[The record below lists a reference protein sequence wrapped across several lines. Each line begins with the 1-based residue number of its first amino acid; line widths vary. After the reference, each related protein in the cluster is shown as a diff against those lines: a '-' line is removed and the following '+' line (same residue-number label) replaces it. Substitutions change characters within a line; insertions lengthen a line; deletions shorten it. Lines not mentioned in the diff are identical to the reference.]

1 VHQWALGRWENIRL
15 ESLFAGGQ
23 KEKSIA
29 LTRYSYVS
37 LFGANSIDEFKY
49 SVFENSVNAVDIG
62 VEPSLET
69 LQTNTLG
76 AAQRFGRKSLWFLQQ
91 IPLVKNYVGGLGPV
105 WFLSVRNAIIC
116 IDDIE
121 RRGSGLTVR
130 DIMGLA
136 SNLKEHKGCKI
147 VFILNDEALEA
158 DKKDFDTYYE
168 KVVDSTLKFA
178 PSPAE
183 CVAIALPG
191 ESEREKLLAKASVAL
206 GISNIRVIKKIE
218 RAVRRLEPLVEDYD
232 SGVLQQ
238 AIHSMA
244 LFGWSLYEPG
254 KAPSIDYVEKRN
266 AAQYLIHDKKDIP
279 DREAAWNALL
289 DAYQFTNV
297 DEFDLVLLSGIRDG
311 YFDGNAVG
319 ERGADLDKKIRARKR
334 DNSFFP
340 RHGLFTMTLFRI
352 MRAKLRRPSTLPSSR
367 T

>member
-105 WFLSVRNAIIC
+105 WFSSVRNAIIC

-147 VFILNDEALEA
+147 VFILTT
-158 DKKDFDTYYE
+158 KRWRQT
-168 KVVDSTLKFA
+168 
-178 PSPAE
+178 
-183 CVAIALPG
+183 
-191 ESEREKLLAKASVAL
+191 
-206 GISNIRVIKKIE
+206 KKI
-218 RAVRRLEPLVEDYD
+218 
-232 SGVLQQ
+232 
-238 AIHSMA
+238 
-244 LFGWSLYEPG
+244 
-254 KAPSIDYVEKRN
+254 
-266 AAQYLIHDKKDIP
+266 LIP
-279 DREAAWNALL
+279 
-289 DAYQFTNV
+289 TM
-297 DEFDLVLLSGIRDG
+297 
-311 YFDGNAVG
+311 
-319 ERGADLDKKIRARKR
+319 RK
-334 DNSFFP
+334 SS
-340 RHGLFTMTLFRI
+340 T
-352 MRAKLRRPSTLPSSR
+352 RP
-367 T
+367 

>member
-1 VHQWALGRWENIRL
+1 
-15 ESLFAGGQ
+15 
-23 KEKSIA
+23 
-29 LTRYSYVS
+29 
-37 LFGANSIDEFKY
+37 
-49 SVFENSVNAVDIG
+49 
-62 VEPSLET
+62 
-69 LQTNTLG
+69 
-76 AAQRFGRKSLWFLQQ
+76 
-91 IPLVKNYVGGLGPV
+91 
-105 WFLSVRNAIIC
+105 
-116 IDDIE
+116 
-121 RRGSGLTVR
+121 
-130 DIMGLA
+130 
-136 SNLKEHKGCKI
+136 
-147 VFILNDEALEA
+147 
-158 DKKDFDTYYE
+158 
-168 KVVDSTLKFA
+168 
-178 PSPAE
+178 
-183 CVAIALPG
+183 
-191 ESEREKLLAKASVAL
+191 LLAKASVAL

-244 LFGWSLYEPG
+244 LFGWSLYEPA